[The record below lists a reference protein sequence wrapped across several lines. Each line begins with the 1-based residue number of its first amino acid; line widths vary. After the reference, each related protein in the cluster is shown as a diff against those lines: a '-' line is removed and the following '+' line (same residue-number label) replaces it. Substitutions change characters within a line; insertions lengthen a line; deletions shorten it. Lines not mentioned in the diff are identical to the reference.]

1 MDLFFHS
8 YLKDIVEYDLVTKF
22 FYKKIKDIP
31 VLKKVVLCFDYKNPS
46 YKQILNSILALNI
59 IGNQS
64 NTTLL
69 TLKKS
74 NVVLKLRSGSPIGC
88 KIILRKLKMLEFLSN
103 LFLILIPQ
111 DKNFKG
117 LVINSNIKNIISF
130 NFKSLSLIN
139 ALRDQYVLIKDLNS
153 LSVTVTTNSKNL
165 SELIFILKSLKLKL
179 I

>member
-1 MDLFFHS
+1 MDLFYHS

-22 FYKKIKDIP
+22 FYTKIKDIP
-31 VLKKVVLCFDYKNPS
+31 VFKKVVLCFDYKNPS

-64 NTTLL
+64 NVILL

-74 NVVLKLRSGSPIGC
+74 NVVLKLRSGSPVGC

-103 LFLILIPQ
+103 LFLIMIPQ
-111 DKNFKG
+111 DKNYKG

-130 NFKSLSLIN
+130 NFKSLSLFN
-139 ALRDQYVLIKDLNS
+139 AFRDQYVLIKDLSS

-165 SELIFILKSLKLKL
+165 SEFIFILKSLKFK
-179 I
+179 II

>member
-1 MDLFFHS
+1 MDSFFYS
-8 YLKDIVEYDLVTKF
+8 YIKDIVEHDLMTKF

-31 VLKKVVLCFDYKNPS
+31 VFKKVVLCFDYKNPS
-46 YKQILNSILALNI
+46 YKQILNSILALNV

-64 NTTLL
+64 NVTLL
-69 TLKKS
+69 LLKKS
-74 NVVLKLRSGSPIGC
+74 NVVLKLRSGSPVGC
-88 KIILRKLKMLEFLSN
+88 KIILKKLKMLAFLSN

-117 LVINSNIKNIISF
+117 LVINSNIKNTISF
-130 NFKSLSLIN
+130 NLKSLSLFN
-139 ALRDQYVLIKDLNS
+139 SLRDQYVLIKDLNS

-165 SELIFILKSLKLKL
+165 SELIFILKSLKFKL

>member
-1 MDLFFHS
+1 MDLFVHS

-31 VLKKVVLCFDYKNPS
+31 VFKKVVLCFDYKNPS

-59 IGNQS
+59 VGNHS
-64 NTTLL
+64 KTILL

-74 NVVLKLRSGSPIGC
+74 NVVLKLRSGSPVGC
-88 KIILRKLKMLEFLSN
+88 KIILRKLKMLDFLSN
-103 LFLILIPQ
+103 LLLILIPQ

-117 LVINSNIKNIISF
+117 LVINSKIKDTISF
-130 NFKSLSLIN
+130 NFKSLSLFN
-139 ALRDQYVLIKDLNS
+139 SLRDQYVLIKDLNS
-153 LSVTVTTNSKNL
+153 LSVIVTTNSKTL
-165 SELIFILKSLKLKL
+165 SELIFILKSLKFKL